1 MIQEGETVLLASP
14 TTTGRGATSTINLNE
29 LSPAAQRSASTSWS
43 SSTSTSSTGSSTS
56 SGGGNS
62 TLSSTGIIA
71 IASSIVVAVA
81 AVVGLWYASCAK
93 RHSSRMRNLEE
104 RRLNHEVQRDSPNAS
119 RSLVLQRPDGVALSG
134 RSGGGQGFNM
144 YINEFHY
151 HDHGAGR
158 R

>member
-14 TTTGRGATSTINLNE
+14 TTTGRGDTSTINLNE
-29 LSPAAQRSASTSWS
+29 LSPAAERSASTSWS
-43 SSTSTSSTGSSTS
+43 SSTSTITGSSTS
-56 SGGGNS
+56 SGGGHS

-104 RRLNHEVQRDSPNAS
+104 RRLNHEVQRDSPGAS

-134 RSGGGQGFNM
+134 RGGGGQGFNM